1 MNDHLKGTDPGK
13 YAFKTSLELKIDKSI
28 SEGDFERAEKLSDY
42 MSTRE
47 VCIPLPRHKFYLYY
61 NEKCFHFS
69 IMKSQK
75 KLTFATNNSQ
85 LIDIYMYSV
94 NTCRYNIY

>member
-13 YAFKTSLELKIDKSI
+13 YASKTSLELKIDKSI

-75 KLTFATNNSQ
+75 KLTFETNNS
-85 LIDIYMYSV
+85 
-94 NTCRYNIY
+94 